1 VKESECPHHQAGLP
15 SIPCV
20 QVGPEQPSLSLQ
32 VCAVRILQAQSLPGL
47 QRLFLS
53 FTRFFSMPK
62 ECEAVSGCHPGNT

>member
-47 QRLFLS
+47 QRL
-53 FTRFFSMPK
+53 
-62 ECEAVSGCHPGNT
+62 VSVIHQVLLYAKGV